1 MNYAEL
7 VTYIEDFSENTF
19 ETSVTN
25 ELIRLAEQRIN
36 NAVQLPAF
44 RKNVTGTLTD
54 GSPYLALPTDFLSS
68 FSLAVISGT
77 GTYTYLLNKD
87 VNFIRECYPNPTS
100 EGTPVHYAFFDADTV
115 IVGPTPDSSYSVELH
130 YFAYPES
137 IVTAGTTWL
146 GDNFESVLLNAC
158 LFEAATY
165 MKQDKE
171 MLGMYENRYV
181 QSLTLLKNLGD
192 GKLRQDAYRSGQ
204 LRTEVV

>member
-87 VNFIRECYPNPTS
+87 VNFIIRSSRLELSLKSPQI
-100 EGTPVHYAFFDADTV
+100 FFTHFKHEHRLPL
-115 IVGPTPDSSYSVELH
+115 I
-130 YFAYPES
+130 S
-137 IVTAGTTWL
+137 IL
-146 GDNFESVLLNAC
+146 
-158 LFEAATY
+158 
-165 MKQDKE
+165 
-171 MLGMYENRYV
+171 
-181 QSLTLLKNLGD
+181 
-192 GKLRQDAYRSGQ
+192 
-204 LRTEVV
+204 

>member
-115 IVGPTPDSSYSVELH
+115 IVGPTPDRKSTRLNSSH
-130 YFAYPES
+130 
-137 IVTAGTTWL
+137 
-146 GDNFESVLLNAC
+146 
-158 LFEAATY
+158 
-165 MKQDKE
+165 
-171 MLGMYENRYV
+171 
-181 QSLTLLKNLGD
+181 
-192 GKLRQDAYRSGQ
+192 
-204 LRTEVV
+204 

>member
-19 ETSVTN
+19 ETDVTD
-25 ELIRLAEQRIN
+25 ELIRLGEQRIN

-44 RKNVTGTLTD
+44 RKNVTGTLTN

-68 FSLAVISGT
+68 FSLAVISST

-87 VNFIRECYPNPTS
+87 VNFIRECYPNPTT
-100 EGTPVHYAFFDADTV
+100 EGAPVHYAFFDADTA
-115 IVGPTPDSSYSVELH
+115 IVGPTPDDDYAVELH

-137 IVTAGTTWL
+137 IVTANTTWL

-158 LFEAATY
+158 LLEAAIY

-171 MLGMYENRYV
+171 MLDMYESQYV
-181 QSLTLLKNLGD
+181 RSLTLLKNLGD